1 MELAK
6 NLYGYSIPNLADE
19 IDIHPLHTNS
29 KNQKYLVVTPNKK
42 RLEVSSSIKKILDLV
57 NGKRNIFEIIAE
69 LNNQVDTNFSTSDI
83 INVFKNSLLPYRIV
97 TIDGENNYYV
107 ANKPSGKS
115 YLRLRKMI
123 FKYERMFFIAEFLKY
138 LFKPAIFYPI
148 LAIILS
154 FHIFFYS
161 NNPEFSISSLN
172 VINIVVLYVVLFLSM
187 FFHELGHSSAA
198 HFFGSKSEGIGIGL
212 YLLFPVLY
220 SDVSDIWKLNRHERT
235 VVDLGGIYF
244 NLIFSLGLYLLY
256 TCLRYDIFIIAIYMI
271 DYKVI
276 TTLNPFFRFDGY
288 WIFSDVTGITNLRQR
303 SKMVL
308 RHFLEKYYL
317 ISKADNCDIDIYM
330 TIKQKIFLFLYV
342 ILSNLFFIYFS
353 YKIILIVIAFLR
365 LLFSKL

>member
-1 MELAK
+1 MELADK
-6 NLYGYSIPNLADE
+6 LFGDSIPNLENEVE
-19 IDIHPLHTNS
+19 IRPLYSNS
-29 KNQKYLVVTPNKK
+29 KSPKYLVVTKNKK
-42 RLEVSSSIKKILDLV
+42 YLEVSNSIKKIIDLID
-57 NGKRNIFEIIAE
+57 GKRNIFEIIAK
-69 LNNQVDTNFSTSDI
+69 LNNLNDTNFSKSDV

-123 FKYERMFFIAEFLKY
+123 FKYERMFFIVEFLKY
-138 LFKPAIFYPI
+138 LFKPAIFYSI

-161 NNPEFSISSLN
+161 NNPEFSIESLN
-172 VINIVVLYVVLFLSM
+172 LINMVLLYIILFSSM

-220 SDVSDIWKLNRHERT
+220 SDVSDVWKLNRHERT

-288 WIFSDVTGITNLRQR
+288 WIFSDITGITNLRQR

-308 RHFLEKYYL
+308 RHFLEKYFL

-342 ILSNLFFIYFS
+342 IFSNLFFVYFT
-353 YKIILIVIAFLR
+353 YKIVLVGIALLR
-365 LLFSKL
+365 LLLSKL